1 MPIQSPFDSR
11 RKTEMETT
19 KIIRKTNETDI
30 VAELK
35 LNGEGKSSIQT
46 GIGFFDHM
54 LTLFAFHSGMDLNL
68 CCKGDLEVD
77 MHHSIEDIGITL
89 GQAMNEALKERIGI
103 QRYGNAFLPMDE
115 AMAQVTLDLCR
126 RSYLVY
132 HCELPVERV
141 GGFECEMLEEFLRA
155 FAFNTQMT
163 LHVNLLYGKNAHH
176 MIEAIFK
183 GLGQALKQAIQPTK
197 DQRLMSTKGQL

>member
-1 MPIQSPFDSR
+1 MLMPIQSPFDSR

-77 MHHSIEDIGITL
+77 MHHSIEDIGIL
-89 GQAMNEALKERIGI
+89 
-103 QRYGNAFLPMDE
+103 
-115 AMAQVTLDLCR
+115 
-126 RSYLVY
+126 
-132 HCELPVERV
+132 
-141 GGFECEMLEEFLRA
+141 
-155 FAFNTQMT
+155 
-163 LHVNLLYGKNAHH
+163 
-176 MIEAIFK
+176 
-183 GLGQALKQAIQPTK
+183 
-197 DQRLMSTKGQL
+197 

>member
-1 MPIQSPFDSR
+1 M
-11 RKTEMETT
+11 EMI
-19 KIIRKTNETDI
+19 KLARKTNETDI
-30 VAELK
+30 TVELK
-35 LNGEGKSSIQT
+35 LHGEGKSSIHS
-46 GIGFFDHM
+46 GIGFLDHM
-54 LTLFAFHSGMDLNL
+54 LTLFAFHSGMNLNL
-68 CCKGDLEVD
+68 ICQGDLEVD
-77 MHHSIEDIGITL
+77 THHSIEDIGITL
-89 GQAMNEALKERIGI
+89 GQAMYKALGERNGI

-141 GGFECEMLEEFLRA
+141 GTFECEMLEEFLRA
-155 FAFNTQMT
+155 FAFNTEMT

-183 GLGQALKQAIQPTK
+183 GMGQALKQAIQFTQ
-197 DQRLMSTKGQL
+197 DQRPMSTKGQL